1 MNTTLIMV
9 EPDMRSFL
17 SGAGLTTGED
27 FLVTR
32 IGTTISQSASS
43 TTRRFQLDSPATGS
57 AYFLKV
63 YPHDQRKLHWP
74 LRRDKASVEAA
85 NIQALRRIGVGVPEV
100 VCHGYQSGLL
110 SRRAS
115 FIVTRDVGAARPLD
129 EYVDAVWPSG
139 PDARSTSRR
148 RSLIRETARLVRKM
162 HDAVF
167 FHIDLQWRNILVSE
181 DGASWRLSVIDS
193 PRGGKRTWGVFREHG
208 RLRDLSSFAK
218 QAAGRSTRAEQI
230 RWLHAYLGTAKL
242 VGPGRELVR
251 VIARDRASKDNSHR
265 A

>member
-9 EPDMRSFL
+9 EPDMRSHL
-17 SGAGLTTGED
+17 AGVGLTSGED
-27 FLVTR
+27 FLTTR
-32 IGTTISQSASS
+32 IGLTISQSASS
-43 TTRRFQLDSPATGS
+43 TTRRFHLDAPAPGS

-63 YPHDQRKLHWP
+63 YPLTSRTFRRP

-85 NIQALRRIGVGVPEV
+85 NIQTLRRIGVGVPEV
-100 VCHGYQSGLL
+100 VCHGYQVGLFG
-110 SRRAS
+110 RRAS
-115 FIVTRDVGAARPLD
+115 FILTRDVGSARPLD
-129 EYVDAVWPSG
+129 EYVDAMWPGG
-139 PDARSTSRR
+139 PGARSTSRR
-148 RSLIRETARLVRKM
+148 RSLIVETAQLVRKM

-167 FHIDLQWRNILVSE
+167 FHIDLQWRNILVAE
-181 DGASWRLSVIDS
+181 EGAGWRLSVIDS
-193 PRGGKRTWGVFREHG
+193 PRGGTRTWGVFREHG

-218 QAAGRSTRAEQI
+218 QAAGRATRAEQI

-242 VGPGRELVR
+242 MGPDRELAR